1 MRTILTIFMIIFLAS
16 CSKEKFEFN
25 SKYSGTYEGNVTI
38 QTASSGQLYCQGKF
52 TVSSDGTVKGEV
64 YNIDK
69 TYKKTYSISSGYMK
83 KVSNIKYNANVNEFG
98 FKIDFIFIFADN
110 AMNLEIKDYT
120 EGSITKGNMPK
131 K

>member
-1 MRTILTIFMIIFLAS
+1 
-16 CSKEKFEFN
+16 
-25 SKYSGTYEGNVTI
+25 
-38 QTASSGQLYCQGKF
+38 
-52 TVSSDGTVKGEV
+52 
-64 YNIDK
+64 
-69 TYKKTYSISSGYMK
+69 MK
-83 KVSNIKYNANVNEFG
+83 KVSDIKYTANVNEFG